1 MLTYFLTEVAARNAM
16 RRTDLEVLR
25 EEINRMDGPINDSLR
40 LRLEGQLADFEA
52 LIKKITNR
60 PPANSLYS
68 VRHFL
73 LPIPIHRTPCMPQN
87 LSVVNLHSS

>member
-25 EEINRMDGPINDSLR
+25 EEINRMDGPINDPLR

-52 LIKKITNR
+52 LIKKN
-60 PPANSLYS
+60 NE
-68 VRHFL
+68 
-73 LPIPIHRTPCMPQN
+73 
-87 LSVVNLHSS
+87 SSAC